1 MTQESPY
8 NHEKLIPVNYT
19 DKVLVTARNG
29 FYHGNYIYNRRKLE
43 M

>member
-29 FYHGNYIYNRRKLE
+29 FVIMEIISTLE
-43 M
+43 ES